1 MTIVIRMPEV
11 LAGATEGAIS
21 RWAVAEGDVVNVGDV
36 LAEIETDKA
45 SVEYHAEEAGT
56 VARLLAAEGAVVDV
70 GEPIAIFAAEG
81 DTDSDITRALAD
93 AGVGTGVGTGDGA
106 RDGAGNETTVSS
118 AAATESVRD
127 PANANANATAHTTP
141 ELSATAEPRAGDR
154 IWASPIVRKMAKE
167 RGIDLIG
174 VMGSG
179 PLGRIVRRDLDLL
192 IASGTSAPATP
203 APVAAADMTP
213 VPALATV
220 APPAAA
226 ANALFTEIPHTSM
239 RRAIARRLTESK
251 STVPHFYL
259 RADCNVDKL
268 LQARSDVNEA
278 LGIKTSVNDWV
289 VKAVAHALIAVPS
302 ANVVWSD
309 KSMRQFSQADIS
321 VAVATEGGLYT
332 PVLRGVE
339 RMGIPE
345 INLRIRDLAERAR
358 QGALKQDDLDGGS
371 FAVTNLGMF
380 GTDEFSAILNP
391 PQSGILA
398 VGAAREKAVV
408 VDGQLAVAHVMTVT
422 LSADHRAVD
431 GALAA
436 QWMSAFTRAIE
447 HPMSLLV

>member
-45 SVEYHAEEAGT
+45 SVEYHAEDAGT

-70 GEPIAIFAAEG
+70 GEPIAIFAADG
-81 DTDSDITRALAD
+81 DTESDIAAAIAD
-93 AGVGTGVGTGDGA
+93 AGAVGDSASAGA
-106 RDGAGNETTVSS
+106 ATATAEDAPV
-118 AAATESVRD
+118 AAPVATESAEQNSD
-127 PANANANATAHTTP
+127 AETSTA
-141 ELSATAEPRAGDR
+141 APRAGDR
-154 IWASPIVRKMAKE
+154 IWASPIVRKLAKE
-167 RGIDLIG
+167 QGIDLIG
-174 VMGSG
+174 VIGSG

-192 IASGTSAPATP
+192 VASGATATAPARAASGSAP
-203 APVAAADMTP
+203 
-213 VPALATV
+213 LAS
-220 APPAAA
+220 AA
-226 ANALFTEIPHTSM
+226 ANASYTEIPHSSM

-259 RADCNVDKL
+259 KADCVVDKL
-268 LQARSDVNEA
+268 LQARTDVNEA

-289 VKAVAHALIAVPS
+289 VKAVAHALMAVPA

-339 RMGIPE
+339 RMPIPE
-345 INLRIRDLAERAR
+345 INERIRDLADRAR
-358 QGALKQDDLDGGS
+358 QGTIKQDDIEGGS

-380 GTDEFSAILNP
+380 GTEEFSAILNP

-408 VDGQLAVAHVMTVT
+408 VDGELAVATVMTVT

-436 QWMSAFTRAIE
+436 QWMVAFKRAIE
-447 HPMSLLV
+447 HPLSLLL

>member
-45 SVEYHAEEAGT
+45 SVEYHAEDSGT
-56 VARLLAAEGAVVDV
+56 VARLLAAEGDLIDV
-70 GEPIAIFAAEG
+70 GQPIAIFAADG
-81 DTDSDITRALAD
+81 DTDGDIAKALAD
-93 AGVGTGVGTGDGA
+93 AGVGGDKPA
-106 RDGAGNETTVSS
+106 DSAVPDAASS
-118 AAATESVRD
+118 AISVAD
-127 PANANANATAHTTP
+127 DAV
-141 ELSATAEPRAGDR
+141 AEPVAADAPVAGVTRPGDR

-167 RGIDLIG
+167 LGVDLVG
-174 VMGSG
+174 VIGSG

-192 IASGTSAPATP
+192 VSSG
-203 APVAAADMTP
+203 AAAPIAAATAS
-213 VPALATV
+213 VSARPALAG
-220 APPAAA
+220 AA
-226 ANALFTEIPHTSM
+226 ANATFTEIPHSSM

-259 RADCNVDKL
+259 RADCTVDKL

-289 VKAVAHALIAVPS
+289 VKAVAHALMAVPA

-345 INLRIRDLAERAR
+345 INDRIRDLADRAR
-358 QGALKQDDLDGGS
+358 QGTLKQDDIEGGS
-371 FAVTNLGMF
+371 FSVTNLGMF
-380 GTDEFSAILNP
+380 GTEEFSAILNP

-408 VDGQLAVAHVMTVT
+408 VDGELAVATVMTVT

-436 QWMSAFTRAIE
+436 QWMSAFKRAIE
-447 HPMSLLV
+447 HPLSLLL

>member
-45 SVEYHAEEAGT
+45 SVEYQAEDAGT
-56 VARLLAAEGAVVDV
+56 VARLLASEGSVIDV
-70 GEPIAIFAAEG
+70 GEPIAIFAADG
-81 DTDSDITRALAD
+81 DTESDIAKAIAD
-93 AGVGTGVGTGDGA
+93 AGGGGEPGVAPATPGA
-106 RDGAGNETTVSS
+106 PVESS
-118 AAATESVRD
+118 APAATATTEHTSVD
-127 PANANANATAHTTP
+127 ASPNGV
-141 ELSATAEPRAGDR
+141 LRAGDR

-167 RGIDLIG
+167 RGIDLVG
-174 VMGSG
+174 VIGSG
-179 PLGRIVRRDLDLL
+179 PLGRIVRRDIDLL
-192 IASGTSAPATP
+192 IASGATARVTAPA
-203 APVAAADMTP
+203 APVG
-213 VPALATV
+213 
-220 APPAAA
+220 APLTTAA
-226 ANALFTEIPHTSM
+226 ANATYTEIPHSSM

-259 RADCNVDKL
+259 KADCKVDKL

-289 VKAVAHALIAVPS
+289 VKAVAHALMAVPT

-309 KSMRQFSQADIS
+309 KAMHQFAQADIS

-339 RMGIPE
+339 RMAIPE
-345 INLRIRDLAERAR
+345 INARIRDLAERAR
-358 QGALKQDDLDGGS
+358 HGTLKQDDIDGGS

-380 GTDEFSAILNP
+380 GTEEFSAILNP

-408 VDGQLAVAHVMTVT
+408 VDGELTVANVMTVT

-436 QWMSAFTRAIE
+436 QWMNAFTRAIE
-447 HPMSLLV
+447 HPLSLLL

>member
-1 MTIVIRMPEV
+1 MTILIRMPEV

-70 GEPIAIFAAEG
+70 GEPIALFAAEG
-81 DTDSDITRALAD
+81 DTDSDIARALAD
-93 AGVGTGVGTGDGA
+93 AGVGTDGG
-106 RDGAGNETTVSS
+106 DGAGNETTVSS
-118 AAATESVRD
+118 AAATEPVRD
-127 PANANANATAHTTP
+127 PGTATATAHTTP

-167 RGIDLIG
+167 RGIDLVG

-192 IASGTSAPATP
+192 IASGTSALATP

-358 QGALKQDDLDGGS
+358 QGTLKQDDIEGGS

-408 VDGQLAVAHVMTVT
+408 IDGQLAVAHVMTVT

>member
-11 LAGATEGAIS
+11 LAGATEGAIT

-56 VARLLAAEGAVVDV
+56 VARLLAEEGAVIDV
-70 GEPIAIFAAEG
+70 GQPIAVFAADG
-81 DTDSDITRALAD
+81 DTESDIAAALAD
-93 AGVGTGVGTGDGA
+93 AGVGGDSAGA
-106 RDGAGNETTVSS
+106 DATS
-118 AAATESVRD
+118 AAAEEVSA
-127 PANANANATAHTTP
+127 PAAAADHSAASSDVAATGA
-141 ELSATAEPRAGDR
+141 PRAGDR

-167 RGIDLIG
+167 QGIELRGVI
-174 VMGSG
+174 GSG
-179 PLGRIVRRDLDLL
+179 PLGRIVRRDLESLV
-192 IASGTSAPATP
+192 ASGAAVTASAPTAP
-203 APVAAADMTP
+203 APVRS
-213 VPALATV
+213 
-220 APPAAA
+220 AAA
-226 ANALFTEIPHTSM
+226 AASAVYVEIPHSSM

-259 RADCNVDKL
+259 KADCNVDKL

-289 VKAVAHALIAVPS
+289 VKAVSHALMAVPA

-309 KSMRQFSQADIS
+309 TAMRQFSQVDIS

-339 RMGIPE
+339 RMSIPE
-345 INLRIRDLAERAR
+345 INERIRDLADRAR
-358 QGALKQDDLDGGS
+358 NGTIKQDDIEGGS

-380 GTDEFSAILNP
+380 GTEEFSAILNP

-408 VDGQLAVAHVMTVT
+408 ADGELTVANVMTVT

-436 QWMSAFTRAIE
+436 RWMSAFTKAIE
-447 HPMSLLV
+447 HPLSLLL

>member
-1 MTIVIRMPEV
+1 MTSVIRMPEV

-56 VARLLAAEGAVVDV
+56 VARLLAAEGSVIDV

-81 DTDSDITRALAD
+81 DTESDIAAAIAEVG
-93 AGVGTGVGTGDGA
+93 AGGDSASASATPATVEAASVAAPVGTATAPDVAEQNSDAATA
-106 RDGAGNETTVSS
+106 TTV
-118 AAATESVRD
+118 
-127 PANANANATAHTTP
+127 
-141 ELSATAEPRAGDR
+141 PRAGDR
-154 IWASPIVRKMAKE
+154 IWASPIVRKLAKE

-174 VMGSG
+174 VVGSG
-179 PLGRIVRRDLDLL
+179 PLGRIVRRDIDLL
-192 IASGTSAPATP
+192 VTSGAVATP
-203 APVAAADMTP
+203 APATSISAP
-213 VPALATV
+213 LA
-220 APPAAA
+220 AAA
-226 ANALFTEIPHTSM
+226 ANATYTEIPHSSM

-259 RADCNVDKL
+259 KADCIVDKL
-268 LQARSDVNEA
+268 LQARLDVNEA

-289 VKAVAHALIAVPS
+289 VKAVAHALMAVPA

-309 KSMRQFSQADIS
+309 TAMRQFSQADIS

-339 RMGIPE
+339 RMAIPE
-345 INLRIRDLAERAR
+345 INERIRSLAERAR
-358 QGALKQDDLDGGS
+358 QGSLKQEDIEGGS

-380 GTDEFSAILNP
+380 GTEEFSAILNP

-408 VDGQLAVAHVMTVT
+408 VDGELAVANVMTVT

-436 QWMSAFTRAIE
+436 QWMVAFQRAIE
-447 HPMSLLV
+447 HPLSLLL